1 MRRYLAYL
9 FVPNLQLIVT
19 SSFYSFEIESSRSE
33 IRLNLFA
40 MAILSQY
47 PEIQLPE
54 KDIYTFLFER
64 VDRTYPDSQVIFR
77 DAASDR
83 AYTYSRIK
91 TVADRFSQG
100 LLHHLNWVSVQ
111 CEFTASTWVWLVEA
125 WKFVLTQR
133 IPQKKGDVLATIA
146 ANAIETASITL
157 GTLRAG
163 GIVSP
168 ANPGYTKAELV
179 YQLKDSGA
187 KAIVTTSVALRHVRD
202 ACEQVGLLEQN
213 IIVLDGDHD
222 PQSHI
227 KNLKSFLVTQGT
239 ATRQPPVISPK
250 TDLAFLVYSS
260 GTTGRPKGVKL
271 SHHNI
276 TSNVL
281 QLQIGEQGNVTWD
294 GSKTSPGIPRAKGE
308 GDVVLS
314 SLPFFHIYGLTVLVL
329 NPIYTGA
336 TSIVMSKF
344 NIETFCDMIQ
354 KHKVTYAYIVP
365 PIALLLSK
373 HPCISNYDLSSIR
386 MMNSGAAPLSEELV
400 KSLYKRTGVRVKQG
414 YGLSETSPAAFFQ
427 RWEDWESTKGGSG
440 WMIPNMQAKFCT
452 VPDAEGE
459 SDGSKE
465 LPVGK
470 TGELYLRGPNIFLGY
485 HNNDAATKDCLGTD
499 GWFRTGDVGHLDKQG
514 NLFITDRVKELIKYK
529 GFQVPPAELEGYLI
543 EHPFVSDV
551 AVVGFESKFLGTE
564 CPRAYIVLAGGMSRA
579 SNEQRHSIISWL
591 NGRVTNHKKLRGGLE
606 FVESI
611 PKSASG
617 KILRRVLKSQAK
629 ENSEAIDKE
638 IEEGEKQKARL

>member
-1 MRRYLAYL
+1 
-9 FVPNLQLIVT
+9 
-19 SSFYSFEIESSRSE
+19 
-33 IRLNLFA
+33 
-40 MAILSQY
+40 
-47 PEIQLPE
+47 
-54 KDIYTFLFER
+54 
-64 VDRTYPDSQVIFR
+64 
-77 DAASDR
+77 
-83 AYTYSRIK
+83 
-91 TVADRFSQG
+91 
-100 LLHHLNWVSVQ
+100 
-111 CEFTASTWVWLVEA
+111 
-125 WKFVLTQR
+125 
-133 IPQKKGDVLATIA
+133 VLATVA
-146 ANAIETASITL
+146 ANSIEIPSITL

-168 ANPGYTKAELV
+168 ANPGYTKAELA

-187 KAIVTTSVALRHVRD
+187 KAIVTTSVALQNVKK
-202 ACEQVGLLEQN
+202 ACQQVGIAEQN
-213 IIVLDGDHD
+213 IILLDDDNG
-222 PQSHI
+222 SRGHI
-227 KNLKSFLVTQGT
+227 KNWKSLLVAQST
-239 ATRQPPVISPK
+239 ASHQPPVISPK

-271 SHHNI
+271 SHYNI
-276 TSNVL
+276 TSNIL
-281 QLQIGEQGNVTWD
+281 QLQIGEQGNITWN
-294 GSKTSPGIPRAKGE
+294 GSKTSPGIPRAKGQ
-308 GDVVLS
+308 GDVLLS

-344 NIETFCDMIQ
+344 HIETFCDMIQ
-354 KHKVTYAYIVP
+354 KHKVTYAYVVP
-365 PIALLLSK
+365 PIVLLLSK
-373 HPCISNYDLSSIR
+373 HPSISNYDLSSIR

-427 RWEDWESTKGGSG
+427 RWEDWESAVGSSG
-440 WMIPNMQAKFCT
+440 WLIPNMQAKFCT
-452 VPDAEGE
+452 VPGAEGE

-465 LPVGK
+465 LPAGE

-543 EHPFVSDV
+543 DHPSVSDV
-551 AVVGFESKFLGTE
+551 AVVGFESRFLGTE
-564 CPRAYIVLAGGMSRA
+564 CPRAYIVLAGGMTRA
-579 SNEQRHSIISWL
+579 SKERRRSIISWL
-591 NGRVTNHKKLRGGLE
+591 NERVTHHKKLRGGLE

-617 KILRRVLKSQAK
+617 KILRRVLKADAK

-638 IEEGEKQKARL
+638 IEEGEKHKAKL